1 MIKNIVLTIFLWLFA
16 VNLIA
21 QNSITIKVISD
32 EKDPL
37 PGASIFIKNT
47 KIGNETNLDGLTTM
61 NNIPSGKQI
70 LIISFIGFT
79 TVERVIQFPTLK
91 KQLIIELHEDEE
103 SLEEVVIQSTRSKR
117 SIAEIPTRVEVISAE
132 ELGEKAIMN
141 SANIAMV
148 LREST
153 GIQMQQT
160 SANSAN
166 QSIRIQ
172 GLDGRFTQ
180 LLKDGFPL
188 FGGFSSGL
196 SIMQIPP
203 LDLKQVEIIKGS
215 SSTLYGGGAIAGL
228 VNLVSKKPT
237 ETPEISLMFDQTSRN
252 GSTLN
257 AFYSQRFDKI
267 GVSLYGSANHQNA
280 TDVNNDHFTDIPK
293 VRSVSFNPSF
303 FYYPNEK
310 EQLRLSLNASV
321 EKRIGGDIDA
331 INNNVSP
338 EHNFFEENKTQRY
351 ASQLTYS
358 NDISEDKTLTFK
370 NSVSYF
376 KRNLSLP
383 TFQFK
388 GNQIATF
395 TEATYN
401 LYKDNS
407 DWVFGGNIITENF
420 KETETTN
427 LNRSYNQFTFGGFA
441 QNNWEFNKKMTL
453 ESGLRTDYDNN
464 YGTFLLPR
472 LSLFIKYNDAVSSRI
487 GGGLGYKIPTIFT
500 EDAELRSYQNVLPIN
515 VTNFK
520 AETSIGVNTDVN
532 YKTRIFNGKISLSFN
547 QLVFYTQLKNSL
559 ILQENGTNY
568 EFSNAENRLNSY
580 GAETNLKFKYK
591 HFILFSNYA
600 YNNVTLN
607 TTQKALTPKHSIG
620 SVLMYEVHDKWR
632 IGYEA
637 YYKSSQL
644 RNDLTATP
652 NYWTMG
658 FMVMRTFGKISLYTN
673 FENFTDTKQQNYQS
687 MINAPHN
694 NPTFTDIWAPTDG
707 FVFNTGILIKL

>member
-1 MIKNIVLTIFLWLFA
+1 MIKNIILTFVLGLFA
-16 VNLIA
+16 INLLA

-32 EKDPL
+32 ENEPL

-47 KIGNETNLDGLTTM
+47 TIGSVTNLNGLATI
-61 NNIPSGKQI
+61 NNFSNGKQTFV
-70 LIISFIGFT
+70 ISFIGFES
-79 TVERVIQFPTLK
+79 VEKTLDFPT
-91 KQLIIELHEDEE
+91 KQTQIIVELHEDEE

-117 SIAEIPTRVEVISAE
+117 SIAEIPTRIEVIGAE
-132 ELGEKAIMN
+132 ELGEKAVMN

-228 VNLVSKKPT
+228 VNLVSKKPK
-237 ETPEISLMFDQTSRN
+237 EERDLSIMFDQTSRS

-257 AFYSQRFDKI
+257 AFYSQRFKKF
-267 GVSLYGSANHQNA
+267 GLSLYGSANHQNA

-293 VRSVSFNPSF
+293 VRSISFNPSF

-310 EQLRLSLNASV
+310 EEIRLTLNASV
-321 EKRIGGDIDA
+321 EKRIGGDIDV
-331 INNNVSP
+331 INGNMSP
-338 EHNFFEENKTQRY
+338 EHNFFEENKSQRY
-351 ASQLTYS
+351 ASQITY
-358 NDISEDKTLTFK
+358 NKEISENKSLTLK

-376 KRNLSLP
+376 KRDLILP
-383 TFQFK
+383 NFQFK

-395 TEATYN
+395 TEGTYN

-420 KETETTN
+420 KEEKTTN
-427 LNRSYNQFTFGGFA
+427 LDRSYNQFTIGGFA
-441 QNNWEFNKKMTL
+441 QNNWKFSTNMTL
-453 ESGLRTDYDNN
+453 ESGLRTDYNNN
-464 YGTFLLPR
+464 YGTFVLPR
-472 LSLFIKYNDAVSSRI
+472 ISLFIKYNEAVSSRI

-500 EDAELRSYQNVLPIN
+500 EDAELRSYQDVMPIYIGD
-515 VTNFK
+515 FK
-520 AETSIGVNTDVN
+520 AETSIGFNADIN
-532 YKTRIFNGKISLSFN
+532 YKTKIFNDNISMSFN

-559 ILQENGTNY
+559 LLEQNGANY
-568 EFSNAENRLNSY
+568 EFVNATNTLNSY
-580 GAETNLKFKYK
+580 GTETNLKFKYK
-591 HFILFSNYA
+591 DFVLFTNYA
-600 YNNVTLN
+600 YNNVELN
-607 TTQKALTPKHSIG
+607 NTQKALTPKHSIG

-644 RNDLTATP
+644 RNNLTTTP

-658 FMVMRTFGKISLYTN
+658 FMAMRTFGKISLYAN

-687 MINAPHN
+687 MVTPPHN

-707 FVFNTGILIKL
+707 FIFNTGILIKL